1 MSSIVTR
8 PAKPP
13 YSSTTIAMWIR
24 WACISRSSSST
35 GLDSGT
41 NVGGRMTSSTFG
53 PRLSLP
59 FWERRTRSL
68 R

>member
-1 MSSIVTR
+1 MVTR

-13 YSSTTIAMWIR
+13 YSSTTIAMWMR
-24 WACISRSSSST
+24 AACMSRSSSST

-41 NVGGRMTSSTFG
+41 NVGVAHQLLD
-53 PRLSLP
+53 PRASRLVAG
-59 FWERRTRSL
+59 FCDRRTRSL

>member
-1 MSSIVTR
+1 MVTS

-13 YSSTTIAMWIR
+13 YSSTTIAMWMR
-24 WACISRSSSST
+24 WACMSRSSSST

-41 NVGGRMTSSTFG
+41 NVGVPHQLLD
-53 PRLSLP
+53 PRAAAVAEP
-59 FWERRTRSL
+59 FCDRRTRSL